1 MKLSNKILIAF
12 FSLIVILTLIVM
24 IKVKSIHN
32 EYKQNLTL
40 GNEHWVTAE
49 FPLQEFNELEVGN
62 HFKVNWHKGVPMV
75 KVKIE
80 ENLKPFFR
88 ASQDGQKVKIH
99 FDSLSSYR
107 INGSII
113 VDVYSQSLDN
123 INLEDFV
130 EFVAKDTLVAKEL
143 KIELNDHCN
152 VEILANGESLFL
164 RQYDFSNLIISG
176 LCGTADIKM
185 GDHSHLDGGHLD
197 LSAAVID
204 MSDFSQAIISVRSR
218 MKVECQD
225 HANLEYI
232 GDSVQTEIIQ
242 RDFSEVT
249 KENK

>member
-12 FSLIVILTLIVM
+12 FSLIVIMTLIVM
-24 IKVKSIHN
+24 IKVKNIQN

-49 FPLQEFNELEVGN
+49 FSLQEFNELEVGN
-62 HFKVNWHKGVPMV
+62 HFHVNWHKGAPMV

-80 ENLKPFFR
+80 ENIKPFFR
-88 ASQDGQKVKIH
+88 ATQEGQKVKIH

-107 INGSII
+107 FNGSIE
-113 VDVYSQSLDN
+113 VDVYSQTLDQ

-130 EFVAKDTLVAKEL
+130 QFVSSDTLTAKEL

-152 VEILANGESLFL
+152 VEILANGESLLL
-164 RQYDFSNLIISG
+164 RQYDFSDLKISG
-176 LCGTADIKM
+176 SSGTADIKM
-185 GDHSHLDGGHLD
+185 GDHSHLDGGQLD

-204 MSDFSQAIISVRSR
+204 MSDFSQALLSVRSR

-225 HANLEYI
+225 HANLEYR